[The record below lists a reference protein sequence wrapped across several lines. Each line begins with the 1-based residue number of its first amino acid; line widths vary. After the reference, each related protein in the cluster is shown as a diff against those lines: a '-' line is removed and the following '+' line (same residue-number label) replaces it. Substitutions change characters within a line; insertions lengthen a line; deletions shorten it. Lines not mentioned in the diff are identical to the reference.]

1 MRLIPVSQ
9 RDLIARLRELGW
21 TGPKYKSDHPFMF
34 KEGHPPLKVPN
45 PHREDVSVDLLKKIL
60 KQAGISREEWL
71 SRG

>member
-1 MRLIPVSQ
+1 
-9 RDLIARLRELGW
+9 
-21 TGPKYKSDHPFMF
+21 MF